1 MRKLILFLSLSV
13 PSLVAIGQDSKNENQ
28 PSIFFR
34 LGAGYATRT
43 QPQQGGLDKDGQE
56 HFKQL
61 RQGFNPNFQAGFFI
75 DEKNAFA
82 LVYTRYAGNAETTI
96 LGRKWDS
103 ESSTSFVGI
112 TYQRFI
118 PVGDKKDV
126 NFNVKLGPGL
136 VYYKETSLI
145 TAGATST
152 QSDFYKRLNGI
163 FTGAGFDFK
172 LSKNI
177 RFDASVD
184 KTWAGFK
191 QNGVRNNVGFFAI
204 GGGFRFQF

>member
-1 MRKLILFLSLSV
+1 MRKLILFLGLCI
-13 PSLVAIGQDSKNENQ
+13 PSIFAIGQDNKQNQ
-28 PSIFFR
+28 PSLFFR
-34 LGAGYATRT
+34 LGGGYAIRT
-43 QPQQGGLDKDGQE
+43 QPQQGGIDKDGQK

-75 DEKNAFA
+75 NENNAFA
-82 LVYTRYAGNAETTI
+82 LTYSRYGGKAKTKI
-96 LGRKWDS
+96 LASNWDS
-103 ESSTSFVGI
+103 ESSSSFVGI

-126 NFNVKLGPGL
+126 NFNVKLGPGFM
-136 VYYKETSLI
+136 YYKEISLI
-145 TAGATST
+145 TTGATT
-152 QSDFYKRLNGI
+152 VQSDLYKRLNSI

-177 RFDASVD
+177 RFDASVE

-191 QNGVRNNVGFFAI
+191 QNGVRNNIGFFAI